1 MGKKPWAIIL
11 DYTPRTKKPPQTG
24 YTIGHLGPIYNKVG
38 NLVWKI
44 LLGTSWSFELFY
56 KKYDTIYVPIETY
69 VRNVIGGHHG
79 PYEVLSH
86 KKDIMVITIKKWKP
100 SGL

>member
-1 MGKKPWAIIL
+1 MVNPLMEQYFHVPLSPSKFVGKKPWAIIL

-44 LLGTSWSFELFY
+44 LLETSWSFELFY
-56 KKYDTIYVPIETY
+56 KK
-69 VRNVIGGHHG
+69 
-79 PYEVLSH
+79 
-86 KKDIMVITIKKWKP
+86 
-100 SGL
+100 